1 MAAIPVNNDQDKQ
14 QKFQEALAKKALK
27 DPTTAERIQSRYN
40 LEQEYQTN
48 LEAKWKNNKD
58 NGIGFEGFITRTG
71 DTLTGIDIKID
82 NIYRGDP
89 EGQGLKIPGRGEDE
103 RIKGVINFLYFLNDI
118 DFCNLTNYIL
128 NNLVL
133 TNSNEQPSK
142 AEIAV
147 NFLQDKAKN
156 ALKVIDTVFIDSDQ
170 LLNNAI
176 SIGDKVILLVDI
188 EFIGKAGKTITV
200 DDNNI
205 SKLRLSINSYTREN
219 TKFKK
224 TILNISTVL
233 KEINSLASDPDLLF
247 LIPKLRSSNGFLGDY
262 IAKIDSTYSLESIP
276 NEDVRLL
283 LDKLKQIRSVLS
295 LIVGIS
301 SAGDALRAIQSTTGL
316 KIDQQ
321 VQKIQ
326 KFLNV
331 SNLIPLITGLLKL
344 IKNINNGCKEILK
357 AIKLI
362 TTITNIAA
370 AIMRV
375 LKKVVFLFDKLFLP
389 LIFGTFSVV
398 SILTGIKSKIQ
409 LQIERIIKV
418 IEEVQKLIQLVA
430 GIIRSILFKLQS
442 ISTQLQI
449 LQTNL
454 ESCNSTDNSPLI
466 DEIKNARNEIISNIN
481 QLDTYSS
488 LFESAQ
494 NNNNESTYGSF
505 ILKIQEEE
513 LVDKGKTLKR
523 RRGIALDN
531 VGVLIEQTDLTFAT
545 DTRVIFEE
553 LKLKLQRKGVD
564 TIYGGGTG
572 YPDIDALLRETQGN
586 EDPFSQEETDQL
598 DSDELEI
605 KNDLD
610 NALNSIKGMDK
621 LRRKVRSKVEAS
633 KQALAEGIKEG
644 KINPNN
650 SVSTALTISPE
661 PTPVDNTKPPVT
673 NSADILSNEDRTNIE
688 NKILVYRRQLILNT
702 LSPFRKL
709 IQIKIKTL
717 QEKLEKDRKARG

>member
-1 MAAIPVNNDQDKQ
+1 MATPPVNNNLNTQ
-14 QKFQEALAKKALK
+14 QKTDQALVKLAVKNPTKAARTKSQIDSRADYQKKQ
-27 DPTTAERIQSRYN
+27 AEKWKQN
-40 LEQEYQTN
+40 LEG
-48 LEAKWKNNKD
+48 
-58 NGIGFEGFITRTG
+58 NGKGFEGFITRT
-71 DTLTGIDIKID
+71 TKSLTNINTKID
-82 NIYRGDP
+82 YVYRGDP
-89 EGQGLKIPGRGEDE
+89 KSDRGIKIPGKEE
-103 RIKGVINFLYFLNDI
+103 KIKGVINFLFFLNDV

-128 NNLVL
+128 NNIVID
-133 TNSNEQPSK
+133 NNNNQPSK

-170 LLNNAI
+170 ILNNAI
-176 SIGDKVILLVDI
+176 SKGDKVILLVDI
-188 EFIGKAGKTITV
+188 ELIGKAGETITV

-205 SKLRLSINSYTREN
+205 SKLRLSFNSYTREN

-224 TILNISTVL
+224 TILTISTVL
-233 KEINSLASDPDLLF
+233 KEINSLASSPDLIF
-247 LIPKLRSSNGFLGDY
+247 LVPKLRSSNGFLGDY

-276 NEDVRLL
+276 NEDIRLL
-283 LDKLKQIRSVLS
+283 LDKLKQVRSILS
-295 LIVGIS
+295 LIVGINT
-301 SAGDALRAIQSTTGL
+301 AGDALRAIQSTTGL

-331 SNLIPLITGLLKL
+331 SNLIPLIKGLLQL
-344 IKNINNGCKEILK
+344 VKNITNGCKEILK
-357 AIKLI
+357 GIKLI

-375 LKKVVFLFDKLFLP
+375 LKIVVKLFDTLFLP
-389 LIFGTFSVV
+389 LIFGTYGVISTLDNV
-398 SILTGIKSKIQ
+398 KSKVQ
-409 LQIERIIKV
+409 VQIERIIKV
-418 IEEVQKLIQLVA
+418 IEEIQKLIQIVG
-430 GIIRSILFKLQS
+430 GIINSILFKLQN
-442 ISTQLQI
+442 ISVQLQI

-481 QLDTYSS
+481 ELDTYSS
-488 LFESAQ
+488 LFESAK

-572 YPDIDALLRETQGN
+572 YPEIDALLKETQGDQ
-586 EDPFSQEETDQL
+586 DPLSQEETDQL
-598 DSDELEI
+598 DSDQLEI

-610 NALNSIKGMDK
+610 DALNSIKGMDK
-621 LRRKVRSKVEAS
+621 LRKKVRKKVQAS
-633 KQALAEGIKEG
+633 KQALAEGLKEG

-661 PTPVDNTKPPVT
+661 PTPVDNTKPLVT
-673 NSADILSNEDRTNIE
+673 NSADLLSNEDRTNIE
-688 NKILVYRRQLILNT
+688 NKILTYRNQLSIT
-702 LSPFRKL
+702 TSRPFRIL
-709 IQIKIKTL
+709 IESKIKEL
-717 QEKLEKDRKARG
+717 QTKLEKDRKARG